1 MTPKEKSEELIKKL
15 DLALINTSIY
25 FEIRKYF
32 VYNCALITVDSI
44 LNEINWVEN
53 KTPIKEIKFWIKVKQ
68 EIKKIKNAK

>member
-1 MTPKEKSEELIKKL
+1 MTPKEKAEELIKKF

-68 EIKKIKNAK
+68 EIKKLKNAK

>member
-1 MTPKEKSEELIKKL
+1 MTPKEKAEELIEKF
-15 DLALINTSIY
+15 DLALENVSIY

-68 EIKKIKNAK
+68 EIKKLKNAK